1 VDGGKALAR
10 TSKPIPAALGFRVKS
25 GWAMA
30 VLLAGAS
37 SAPKLVRCLAI
48 LLSDPKIPQSKQ
60 PYHAALDRPGKEG
73 KALAEKLC
81 HIVTSTAKQS
91 VQQLLEQ
98 AVADGYG
105 VVGAGL
111 VVGSLVDPATLH
123 NEHIRAHGLE
133 GQLFRTA
140 LEAALREQR
149 LPSRVLLEKNAYTT
163 ASPALRK
170 SAPETKKIIAG
181 LGESHEGS
189 WRSEEKLAALAAW
202 IALNAS
208 K

>member
-1 VDGGKALAR
+1 
-10 TSKPIPAALGFRVKS
+10 
-25 GWAMA
+25 
-30 VLLAGAS
+30 
-37 SAPKLVRCLAI
+37 
-48 LLSDPKIPQSKQ
+48 
-60 PYHAALDRPGKEG
+60 
-73 KALAEKLC
+73 
-81 HIVTSTAKQS
+81 
-91 VQQLLEQ
+91 
-98 AVADGYG
+98 
-105 VVGAGL
+105 
-111 VVGSLVDPATLH
+111 
-123 NEHIRAHGLE
+123 
-133 GQLFRTA
+133 

>member
-1 VDGGKALAR
+1 MAR